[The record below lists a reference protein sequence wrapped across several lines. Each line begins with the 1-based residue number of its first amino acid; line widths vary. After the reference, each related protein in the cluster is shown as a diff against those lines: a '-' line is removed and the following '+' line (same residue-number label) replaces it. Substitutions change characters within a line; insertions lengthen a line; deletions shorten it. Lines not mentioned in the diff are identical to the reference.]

1 MEAFPLNNPDDPET
15 FYLDPDRWERVRI
28 PTAPPPEQSSVER
41 VRNFQPVFLG
51 YSEQQ
56 AVIEATRCIHCP
68 ATEPCIIACP
78 VHNDIP
84 KALFAIEQGRYADA
98 ADVFRLTSNFPEVC
112 GRLCPQEVLC
122 EGSCTVA
129 GYARAVNI
137 GKCEAFCADWQRT
150 HHGFPTPPLPP
161 ASGRSVAVVGSG
173 PAGLAVAEQLT
184 GCGHAVVVY
193 EEWPKFGGLLH
204 YGIPSFKLGKELVA
218 AKFDH
223 LQAIGVKFIRN
234 TRVGRD
240 VQVEELRQQYD
251 AVFLGIGAPLG
262 HAIKLPGEELKG
274 IYQATEF
281 IVRGNLP
288 LDDLPG
294 AMQSLPEIGQTIAV
308 IGGGDTSADCV
319 RTALRLQ
326 VQHGFA
332 SGSVVDYYRGAEAE
346 MRVREEEYLHAQEEG
361 VHYEFLA
368 VPVTFIGDENGHVRQ
383 IELQRMMSKPSN
395 QPVQRLPSPLRIP
408 IPGSNFTVPADIV
421 VLAIGYGGD
430 PLIPTQTPALKTV
443 KSGIFEVES
452 EASGRTTLDGVYAAG
467 DDVRGADLIVTA
479 IAAGRH
485 AARAMDEY
493 LRGLPA
499 KAEKS

>member
-1 MEAFPLNNPDDPET
+1 MESFPLNNPDDPET

-28 PTAPPPEQSSVER
+28 PPAPPPEQNPAER
-41 VRNFQPVFLG
+41 DWNFQPVFLG

-68 ATEPCIIACP
+68 ATEPCIIGCP

-84 KALFAIEQGRYADA
+84 KALFAIEQVRYDDA
-98 ADVFRLTSNFPEVC
+98 ADIFRLTSNFPEVC

-129 GYARAVNI
+129 GYDRAVNI
-137 GKCEAFCADWQRT
+137 GKCEAFCADWQRQ
-150 HHGFPTPPLPP
+150 HNGFPTPPLPP
-161 ASGRSVAVVGSG
+161 ASGRSAAVVGSG
-173 PAGLAVAEQLT
+173 PAGLAVAEELRI
-184 GCGHAVVVY
+184 CGHTVVVY
-193 EEWPKFGGLLH
+193 EEWPKPGGLLH
-204 YGIPSFKLGKELVA
+204 YGIPSFKLGKEIVA
-218 AKFDH
+218 AKFEH
-223 LQAIGVKFIRN
+223 LSALGVKFIYN

-240 VQVEELRQQYD
+240 LQVDDLLKQYD

-262 HAIKLPGEELKG
+262 HAIKLPGEELQG
-274 IYQATEF
+274 VYQPTEF

-288 LDDLPG
+288 LEDLPEG
-294 AMQSLPEIGQTIAV
+294 LRALPEIGQSIAV

-319 RTALRLQ
+319 RTARRLQ

-332 SGSVVDYYRGAEAE
+332 SGSVVDYYRGAESE
-346 MRVREEEYLHAQEEG
+346 MRVREEEYIHAKEEG

-368 VPVTFIGDENGHVRQ
+368 SPVRFIGDEQGHVRQ
-383 IELQRMMSKPSN
+383 IEMQRMMSRPSN
-395 QPVQRLPSPLRIP
+395 QPAQRMPSTMRIP
-408 IPGSNFTVPADIV
+408 VPGANFTVPADIV

-430 PLIPTQTPALKTV
+430 PLIPTQTPALKTT
-443 KSGIFEVES
+443 KPGIFEVET
-452 EASGRTTLDGVYAAG
+452 EATGRTTLEGVYAAG

-479 IAAGRH
+479 IAAGRQ

-493 LRGLPA
+493 LRGLGVTN
-499 KAEKS
+499 K